1 VCVCVCYGAVIF
13 SSALLK
19 FPINLILG
27 VSDHTEGDYIF
38 FFLVLWNYGF
48 FFYPII
54 SVFMFF

>member
-1 VCVCVCYGAVIF
+1 MF